1 MPFIGN
7 SSEHLLR
14 LCVIIAS
21 GTIASAPSQAAVGEQ
36 VMVYHEPGR
45 FGGWPANHGIWSW
58 GNEIL
63 VGFSI
68 GYHKDLGSER
78 HNIDR
83 EKPEEHVLAR
93 SLDGGQTWS
102 IEHPAKEHVLI
113 GTAGMRHGTLPTD
126 YTEPEP
132 VDCPGGIDFTHP
144 DFAMTCRMPGV
155 DTGSSRWYYSYDRG
169 HNWKGPFRLPLFNQP
184 GIAART
190 DYIVNGKRDCMLFLT
205 ASKSNNRE
213 GRPICGRTT
222 DGGKS
227 WRFIAYIGPEPKG
240 YSIMPST
247 VRLSDRELLTTIR
260 RGAEEGKRKAWIEA
274 WRSNDNGESWSQLE
288 DPVAN
293 TGEGN
298 PPDLLKLADGRLCL
312 TYGQRAKPFGMFAR
326 ISSDSGKS
334 WGDPVTLREDG
345 GGRDLGYPRSV
356 QRLDGKV
363 VTVYYFWDPKT
374 GTERYIAATLWSP
387 DRQLR

>member
-1 MPFIGN
+1 
-7 SSEHLLR
+7 
-14 LCVIIAS
+14 
-21 GTIASAPSQAAVGEQ
+21 
-36 VMVYHEPGR
+36 
-45 FGGWPANHGIWSW
+45 
-58 GNEIL
+58 
-63 VGFSI
+63 
-68 GYHKDLGSER
+68 
-78 HNIDR
+78 
-83 EKPEEHVLAR
+83 
-93 SLDGGQTWS
+93 
-102 IEHPAKEHVLI
+102 
-113 GTAGMRHGTLPTD
+113 
-126 YTEPEP
+126 
-132 VDCPGGIDFTHP
+132 
-144 DFAMTCRMPGV
+144 
-155 DTGSSRWYYSYDRG
+155 
-169 HNWKGPFRLPLFNQP
+169 
-184 GIAART
+184 
-190 DYIVNGKRDCMLFLT
+190 
-205 ASKSNNRE
+205 
-213 GRPICGRTT
+213 
-222 DGGKS
+222 
-227 WRFIAYIGPEPKG
+227 
-240 YSIMPST
+240 MPST